1 MNLLGEAEKAYEF
14 FKAHPWIQGH
24 MELSQEG
31 GMGYCT
37 AGVCA
42 YYDNYIVE
50 DCHPFYQHVSVP
62 HRHESPHYYKLTG
75 ALAETLAEMIDDYFI
90 NLIDWNDAEGRTV
103 EEVNELWVNTI
114 NRLKKEQEEYVP
126 VSA

>member
-1 MNLLGEAEKAYEF
+1 MDLLGELEKAYEF
-14 FKAHPWIQGH
+14 FKTHPWV
-24 MELSQEG
+24 QEASEQMLPDG
-31 GMGYCT
+31 KMGYCT
-37 AGVCA
+37 VGVCA
-42 YYDNYIVE
+42 YYDNNITE
-50 DCHPFYQHVSVP
+50 DCGIPYFHPTGP
-62 HRHESPHYYKLTG
+62 HRHDSPHYYKLTG
-75 ALAETLAEMIDDYFI
+75 ALSETLLEMAGGYV